1 MSLWLHLYSQTSFR
15 FSPALKMEIEI
26 QSYWTMAFL
35 LWSESYD
42 LLSLSEKK
50 SHRDLQKGRMH
61 AITYCSC
68 SATCR
73 KKHKQL
79 PFQCPFC
86 RTTAQKR
93 QACQISVLSVTG
105 SVAVLHWRT
114 QKKKK
119 TPQGQRLIVACC
131 FLCGTIS
138 RCHAECCQPH
148 SPFEPPNKRACKL
161 LFLCFWLELKRA
173 VVGSCEMST
182 CSKIMYENVITCF
195 VRSWY
200 KITL

>member
-119 TPQGQRLIVACC
+119 KHPRGKGLSWHVASFVAPYHAVMQNAANPTAPLSHPTRELVNCFFSAFGWSWKGQLLALVK
-131 FLCGTIS
+131 
-138 RCHAECCQPH
+138 CQP
-148 SPFEPPNKRACKL
+148 
-161 LFLCFWLELKRA
+161 
-173 VVGSCEMST
+173 V
-182 CSKIMYENVITCF
+182 
-195 VRSWY
+195 VRSCMKMSSHVLWGLD
-200 KITL
+200 TR